1 MNEDSPKIC
10 FDPVPS
16 EDVVDSSLKI
26 ECKNISFCILKQ
38 NMKNFSNISV
48 LGWDQVQETLVK
60 RFFFFNYIL
69 NEWKQD
75 KDNEGES

>member
-16 EDVVDSSLKI
+16 EDVVDTSLKT

-60 RFFFFNYIL
+60 RFFFF
-69 NEWKQD
+69 
-75 KDNEGES
+75 

>member
-16 EDVVDSSLKI
+16 EDVVDTSLKT

-48 LGWDQVQETLVK
+48 LG
-60 RFFFFNYIL
+60 
-69 NEWKQD
+69 
-75 KDNEGES
+75 